1 MDKFAS
7 TGRCPRCDVVLV
19 AGIHVDALKS
29 ALRTFDARFSGG
41 ITARRRDRVGLPGI
55 SPLKVSWLPGSTGMK
70 CISCSGTWSLSSGS
84 GVLLLNLNSALAQE
98 GMLIG
103 QEAEPQP
110 AAPRARR
117 VSLQNCGLMGT
128 RSERR
133 IEVPLEAEIAP
144 LRNSSTTATVTH
156 EVSIVQE
163 IRQTVTLEDSQ
174 LKSSQ
179 TGAGVTLWGF
189 ADIRGAVQSQIAKK
203 HSITTQSTI
212 SISRR
217 TTVEM
222 PPNSHLEGT
231 IQWIAVYTEG
241 IAAIGRINNATP
253 LELAQVPYK
262 FPVGL
267 KYTFDVR
274 DV

>member
-1 MDKFAS
+1 M
-7 TGRCPRCDVVLV
+7 
-19 AGIHVDALKS
+19 
-29 ALRTFDARFSGG
+29 
-41 ITARRRDRVGLPGI
+41 
-55 SPLKVSWLPGSTGMK
+55 
-70 CISCSGTWSLSSGS
+70 
-84 GVLLLNLNSALAQE
+84 
-98 GMLIG
+98 
-103 QEAEPQP
+103 
-110 AAPRARR
+110 
-117 VSLQNCGLMGT
+117 
-128 RSERR
+128 
-133 IEVPLEAEIAP
+133 
-144 LRNSSTTATVTH
+144 TH

-179 TGAGVTLWGF
+179 TGAGITLWGF
-189 ADIRGAVQSQIAKK
+189 ADIRGAVQNQIAKK

-222 PPNSHLEGT
+222 PPNSNLEGT
-231 IQWIAVYTEG
+231 IQWIAVYNEG
-241 IAAIGRINNATP
+241 IAAIGRMNSATP
-253 LELAQVPYK
+253 LELAQIPYK